1 MNRVADRSVPPL
13 RLVPRSGTDDRE
25 IDRAL
30 AVRLQAGDS
39 SAAVEIWDRHAGRV
53 HRFLLRALTQS
64 SEEVEDLTQEI
75 FLRIFTRPSAIR
87 EPGALPEFVMSV
99 AVRVLRWELRRRW
112 VRRWVRLTPTGAMPD
127 TPIEGATDEEA
138 RQALRRCYAI
148 LDGLGER
155 ERVAFVLRQMEGLK
169 MEEVAEQMRVSL
181 STAKRLVNRAVAHV
195 SGAVAKDAD
204 LREYFVGGPAG
215 RDE

>member
-1 MNRVADRSVPPL
+1 M
-13 RLVPRSGTDDRE
+13 
-25 IDRAL
+25 
-30 AVRLQAGDS
+30 
-39 SAAVEIWDRHAGRV
+39 

-75 FLRIFTRPSAIR
+75 FLRIFTRPRAIR
-87 EPGALPEFVMSV
+87 EPGALREFVMSV

-112 VRRWVRLTPTGAMPD
+112 VRRWVRLTPTGAIPD
-127 TPIEGATDEEA
+127 APIEGATDEEA

-155 ERVAFVLRQMEGLK
+155 ERVAFVLRQMEGMK

-181 STAKRLVNRAVAHV
+181 STAKRLVNRALAHV
-195 SGAVAKDAD
+195 SAAVAQDVD
-204 LREYFVGGPAG
+204 LREYFVGGPSG
-215 RDE
+215 QRE

>member
-1 MNRVADRSVPPL
+1 MNRAADRPVPPL
-13 RLVPRSGTDDRE
+13 RLVPRAGTDDRE
-25 IDRAL
+25 VDRDL
-30 AVRLQAGDS
+30 VLRLQSGDR
-39 SAAVEIWDRHAGRV
+39 SAAVDIWDRHAERV

-75 FLRIFTRPSAIR
+75 FLRIFTRPRAIR
-87 EPGALPEFVMSV
+87 EPAALREFVMSV

-127 TPIEGATDEEA
+127 APIEGATDEEA

-155 ERVAFVLRQMEGLK
+155 ERVAFVLRQMEGMK
-169 MEEVAEQMRVSL
+169 MEEVAEQMGVSL

-195 SGAVAKDAD
+195 ATGVAEDAD
-204 LREYFVGGPAG
+204 LREYFVGGQLG
-215 RDE
+215 RQG

>member
-13 RLVPRSGTDDRE
+13 RLVPRAGADDRE
-25 IDRAL
+25 VDREL
-30 AVRLQAGDS
+30 VLRLQSGDR
-39 SAAVEIWDRHAGRV
+39 SAASQIWARHAGRV

-75 FLRIFTRPSAIR
+75 FLRIFTRPRAIR
-87 EPGALPEFVMSV
+87 EPGALREFVMSV

-127 TPIEGATDEEA
+127 APIEGATDEEA
-138 RQALRRCYAI
+138 RQALRRCCAI

-155 ERVAFVLRQMEGLK
+155 ERVAFVLRQMEGMK
-169 MEEVAEQMRVSL
+169 MEEVAEQLRVSL
-181 STAKRLVNRAVAHV
+181 STAKRLVNRALAHV
-195 SGAVAKDAD
+195 SAGVAKDAD
-204 LREYFVGGPAG
+204 LREYFVGGPSG
-215 RDE
+215 QNE

>member
-1 MNRVADRSVPPL
+1 MSRLADRSVPPL
-13 RLVPRSGTDDRE
+13 RLVPRAAGDDRQV
-25 IDRAL
+25 DRDL
-30 AVRLQAGDS
+30 VVRLQGGDRT
-39 SAAVEIWDRHAGRV
+39 AAVAIWDRHAGRV

-75 FLRIFTRPSAIR
+75 FLRIFTRPRAIR
-87 EPGALPEFVMSV
+87 EPAALREFVMSV

-127 TPIEGATDEEA
+127 TPVEGAADEEA

-155 ERVAFVLRQMEGLK
+155 ERVAFVLRQMEGMK
-169 MEEVAEQMRVSL
+169 MEEVAEQMRVSV
-181 STAKRLVNRAVAHV
+181 STAKRLVSRGVAHV
-195 SGAVAKDAD
+195 AAGVAQDAD
-204 LREYFVGGPAG
+204 LRGYFEGAPSG
-215 RDE
+215 RHE